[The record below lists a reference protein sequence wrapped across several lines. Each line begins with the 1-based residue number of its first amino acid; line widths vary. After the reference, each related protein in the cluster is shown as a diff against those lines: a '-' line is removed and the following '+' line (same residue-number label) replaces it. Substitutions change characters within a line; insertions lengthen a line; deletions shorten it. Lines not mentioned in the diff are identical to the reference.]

1 MPDKHS
7 EIATLIGSRIC
18 HDLISP
24 LGAISNGLE
33 LLELSGQPKSLEM
46 DLINESVKTAN
57 AKLRLLRL
65 AFGAPDPDAQIS
77 AQEIKNTLRDNYS
90 DPRLFVS
97 ADFDSPIRKDDA
109 KLIFLL
115 LLCFEKI
122 APYGGEI
129 SITLIDHGFQIDVVS
144 KDVKLDGF
152 IDIEASKILHKDG
165 ASFIQFVLIN
175 TELQRRS
182 LHLKL
187 DQTQDKL
194 TCRVTLP

>member
-7 EIATLIGSRIC
+7 KIATLIGSRIC

-97 ADFDSPIRKDDA
+97 GNFDSPIPKDDA
-109 KLIFLL
+109 KLVFLL

-129 SITLIDHGFQIDVVS
+129 SVTATDYGLQLDVIS
-144 KDVKLDGF
+144 KDFKLDGY
-152 IDIEASKILHKDG
+152 IDIATSKILHKDG
-165 ASFIQFVLIN
+165 ASFVQFALIN
-175 TELQRRS
+175 AELERRAIR
-182 LHLKL
+182 LKL
-187 DQTQDKL
+187 YQAQERL
-194 TCRVTLP
+194 TCNVHIT